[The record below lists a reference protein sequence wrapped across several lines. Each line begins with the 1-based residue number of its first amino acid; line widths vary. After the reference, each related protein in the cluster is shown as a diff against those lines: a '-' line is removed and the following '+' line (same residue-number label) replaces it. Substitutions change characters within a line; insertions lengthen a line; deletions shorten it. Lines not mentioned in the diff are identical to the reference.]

1 MSNPLRWLEED
12 ALKKLSGL
20 EFDAHGMVDGFISG
34 RHKSARKG
42 ASVEFAEHRQYSPGD
57 DLRKLDWKLAAR
69 RQRLYV
75 REFTDETNLRAT
87 IVLDASG
94 SMSYRGQHADRKLSK
109 FDYGRYLSAALAYL
123 LVKQQDAVGFSGFAA
138 KLGQLIPAK
147 AQKTQVRSLLE
158 MLDSLEVGGESAL
171 PESLDELAERIPRRS
186 VVFIVSDFFSE
197 LTPLVKAL
205 HHLRFRHHE
214 VVALQVVAD
223 EELSFPFERMSI
235 FHDLETPAQL
245 EVDVKAVKKDYLDR
259 IGRHLAELK
268 RACGEMHIVH
278 ELINTS
284 VPYADALSDVLVRY
298 SRKGG
303 SR

>member
-1 MSNPLRWLEED
+1 MRWLPPETINR
-12 ALKKLSGL
+12 LGQL
-20 EFDAHGMVDGFISG
+20 EFDAHGMVDGFVAG
-34 RHKSARKG
+34 RHKSTRKG

-94 SMSYRGQHADRKLSK
+94 SMGYRGRRSAAKLSK
-109 FDYGRYLSAALAYL
+109 FDYARYLSAALAYL
-123 LVKQQDAVGFSGFAA
+123 LVKQQDAVGFAGFAA
-138 KLGQLIPAK
+138 KLGELIPAK

-158 MLDSLEVGGESAL
+158 MVDSLECGGESAL
-171 PESLDELAERIPRRS
+171 PAALDELAERIPRRS
-186 VVFIVSDFFSE
+186 VVFVISDFFSE
-197 LTPLVKAL
+197 LTPLLKAL

-214 VVALQVVAD
+214 VVALQIVAD
-223 EELSFPFERMSI
+223 EELTFPFERMSI
-235 FHDLETPAQL
+235 FRDLETPAQL
-245 EVDVKAVKKDYLDR
+245 EVDVKAVKRDYLER
-259 IGRHLAELK
+259 VSRHLAELK

-278 ELINTS
+278 ELLNTS

-298 SRKGG
+298 ARKGG
-303 SR
+303 GR